1 MQFNYPFYP
10 QYYQTNQQ
18 NSAFVSVRSIEEAIN
33 YPVAP
38 GNSITFKVENTPYVC
53 TKTKGFSPLDQPV
66 FEKYRLVKEEE
77 PATKPP
83 EPPVQAL
90 ETQQQIEQLWNEIN
104 ALKSLIRGNKRNDK
118 SADTNKVSA
127 VRKQSGS
134 LPDEN
139 GDTAGNAE

>member
-77 PATKPP
+77 PVAKPP
-83 EPPVQAL
+83 ETPVQAS
-90 ETQQQIEQLWNEIN
+90 ETQQQIEQIWDEIN
-104 ALKSLIRGNKRNDK
+104 ALKLLVKGGKQNDK
-118 SADTNKVSA
+118 SSDTNKVST
-127 VRKQSGS
+127 VRKQSGTIS
-134 LPDEN
+134 DAN
-139 GDTAGNAE
+139 GDTTGDAE